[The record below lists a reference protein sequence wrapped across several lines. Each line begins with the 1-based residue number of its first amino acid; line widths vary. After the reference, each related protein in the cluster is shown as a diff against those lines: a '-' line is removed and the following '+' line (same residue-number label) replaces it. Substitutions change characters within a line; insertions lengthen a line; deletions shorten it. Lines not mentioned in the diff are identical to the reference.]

1 MFNIYRSNQWSLN
14 CDNLALCGT
23 LCRYEMH
30 AVLAHS
36 ACLLVPAASSNEYA
50 AEYETLFSNVSLHEH
65 QFALH

>member
-1 MFNIYRSNQWSLN
+1 
-14 CDNLALCGT
+14 
-23 LCRYEMH
+23 MH